1 VPPDGERMT
10 GCHLCG
16 EDNPPFDAGTCRRCG
31 SEDVPICA
39 KCRAFGWL
47 GGCSP
52 SYVWQRQMTLDDAAA
67 HVKRD
72 ERERSGLSAT
82 IPPDEPDTGPPEH
95 QDAGADEYREWDM
108 KDEDYRIA
116 STRPPWPDSE
126 TEPPNPTDNPT
137 EGFDY
142 DAADEAIRDD
152 FADDAERDV
161 LMGWDMFADDDDL
174 EVLDGWRRKAR

>member
-1 VPPDGERMT
+1 MPTLRFRGRADLREVPRVRMARRLLAVVRLAAT
-10 GCHLCG
+10 
-16 EDNPPFDAGTCRRCG
+16 DDPRRCG
-31 SEDVPICA
+31 
-39 KCRAFGWL
+39 RA
-47 GGCSP
+47 
-52 SYVWQRQMTLDDAAA
+52 RQTGRTGTFRLVGDDPAGRAG
-67 HVKRD
+67 H
-72 ERERSGLSAT
+72 
-82 IPPDEPDTGPPEH
+82 GPPEH